1 MQHTH
6 LYINGAHK
14 SATSNETFT
23 SINPATGQSLA
34 TIDRASQADV
44 DAAVVSSQ
52 AGFAIWSAM
61 MPVERARI
69 LQKAAQILRERNDA
83 LAELE
88 VLDTG
93 KPLQEANCVDIASG
107 ADVIEY
113 YAGLISGMQ
122 GTQQDLGKDAFF
134 MSRREPLGVCAGIG
148 AWNYP
153 IQIACWKSGP
163 CLAAGNA
170 MIFKPSEETPLSVM
184 KLAEI
189 FTEAGLPDGVFN
201 VVQGDYRVGQMLTAH
216 KDIVKVSFT
225 GESGTGKKIM
235 VDSASNLKQVTMELG
250 GKSPMLVFDDAKLDN
265 AVAGAMLANF
275 YTQGEVCTNGTR
287 VFVQAGVYD
296 EFIAKVVQ
304 RANTIKL
311 GDPLDLDTQ
320 MGALISADGYFVEPT
335 VFTDCTDDMVH
346 VKEEIFGPVMSILK
360 FTDEDEVIARA
371 NDSDYG
377 LAAGVFSQDI
387 SRAHRVINQMQ
398 AGICWINSWGDSPA
412 EMPVGGYK
420 QSGIGRE
427 NHKMMLDHYQ
437 QTKNLLVSYTETKR
451 LEYRIFQG
459 QGSWMP
465 EDAVL
470 IRNRSYQ
477 ELSGC
482 HLAVPLMVQPQEAIV
497 VIVGWLQDTECVSP
511 NPFVPKGKVVLT
523 ARARLTQKR
532 GAIGPK
538 DAENGQLESMA
549 RVDVARIDKQTSINL
564 APHYLELINA
574 DPIVENVFLLEPP
587 STNNGP
593 HLAYA
598 IQWLLFFGVGIIGYP
613 LFLRRQAIHGENESL
628 DN

>member
-1 MQHTH
+1 MQHTQ
-6 LYINGAHK
+6 LYIHGAHTG
-14 SATSNETFT
+14 ATSNETFI
-23 SINPATGQSLA
+23 SINPATALPLA
-34 TIDRASQADV
+34 TIDQASQKDV
-44 DAAVVSSQ
+44 NAAVESAQ
-52 AGFAIWSAM
+52 AGFAVWSNM

-69 LQKAAQILRERNDA
+69 LQKAAQILRQRNDE
-83 LAELE
+83 LAHLE

-134 MSRREPLGVCAGIG
+134 ISRREPLGVCAGIG

-163 CLAAGNA
+163 CLAAGNT

-189 FTEAGLPDGVFN
+189 FTEADMPDGVFN

-216 KDIVKVSFT
+216 KGIAKVSFT
-225 GESGTGKKIM
+225 GESGTGKKIIA
-235 VDSASNLKQVTMELG
+235 DSASNLKQVTMELG
-250 GKSPMLVFDDAKLDN
+250 GKSPLLVFDDVKLDN

-287 VFVQAGVYD
+287 VYVQAGVYD
-296 EFIAKVVQ
+296 EFVAKVVA
-304 RANTIKL
+304 RANSIKL

-320 MGALISADGYFVEPT
+320 MGALISAPHLEKVMGYIEGAKLTSARLVCGGNRHHSEATKNGYFVEPT
-335 VFTDCTDDMVH
+335 VFADCTDDMVH

-371 NDSDYG
+371 NDSEYG

-420 QSGIGRE
+420 QSGVGRE
-427 NHKMMLDHYQ
+427 NGPETLHHYTQVKSVFVRLD
-437 QTKNLLVSYTETKR
+437 
-451 LEYRIFQG
+451 
-459 QGSWMP
+459 
-465 EDAVL
+465 D
-470 IRNRSYQ
+470 
-477 ELSGC
+477 
-482 HLAVPLMVQPQEAIV
+482 
-497 VIVGWLQDTECVSP
+497 
-511 NPFVPKGKVVLT
+511 
-523 ARARLTQKR
+523 
-532 GAIGPK
+532 
-538 DAENGQLESMA
+538 LES
-549 RVDVARIDKQTSINL
+549 
-564 APHYLELINA
+564 PY
-574 DPIVENVFLLEPP
+574 
-587 STNNGP
+587 
-593 HLAYA
+593 
-598 IQWLLFFGVGIIGYP
+598 
-613 LFLRRQAIHGENESL
+613 
-628 DN
+628 

>member
-1 MQHTH
+1 MQHTQ
-6 LYINGAHK
+6 LYIHGAHQG
-14 SATSNETFT
+14 ATSNETFI
-23 SINPATGQSLA
+23 SINPATALPIA
-34 TIDRASQADV
+34 TIDQASQKDV
-44 DAAVVSSQ
+44 NAAVESAQ
-52 AGFAIWSAM
+52 AGFYVWSNM

-69 LQKAAQILRERNDA
+69 LQKAAQILRQRNDE
-83 LAELE
+83 LAHLE

-163 CLAAGNA
+163 CLAAGNT

-189 FTEAGLPDGVFN
+189 FTEAGMPDGVFN

-216 KDIVKVSFT
+216 KDISKVSFT

-235 VDSASNLKQVTMELG
+235 ADSASNLKQVTMELG
-250 GKSPMLVFDDAKLDN
+250 GKSPLLVFDDAKLDN

-287 VFVQAGVYD
+287 VYVQAGVYD
-296 EFIAKVVQ
+296 KFVAKVAA
-304 RANTIKL
+304 RANSIKL

-320 MGALISADGYFVEPT
+320 MGALISAPHLEKVMGYIEGAKLTSARLVCGGNRHHSEATKNGYFVEPT
-335 VFTDCTDDMVH
+335 VFADCTDDMVH

-420 QSGIGRE
+420 QSGVGRE
-427 NHKMMLDHYQ
+427 NGPETLHHYTQVKSVFVRLD
-437 QTKNLLVSYTETKR
+437 
-451 LEYRIFQG
+451 
-459 QGSWMP
+459 
-465 EDAVL
+465 D
-470 IRNRSYQ
+470 
-477 ELSGC
+477 
-482 HLAVPLMVQPQEAIV
+482 
-497 VIVGWLQDTECVSP
+497 
-511 NPFVPKGKVVLT
+511 
-523 ARARLTQKR
+523 
-532 GAIGPK
+532 
-538 DAENGQLESMA
+538 LES
-549 RVDVARIDKQTSINL
+549 
-564 APHYLELINA
+564 PY
-574 DPIVENVFLLEPP
+574 
-587 STNNGP
+587 
-593 HLAYA
+593 
-598 IQWLLFFGVGIIGYP
+598 
-613 LFLRRQAIHGENESL
+613 
-628 DN
+628 

>member
-1 MQHTH
+1 MQHTQ
-6 LYINGAHK
+6 LYIHGAHQG
-14 SATSNETFT
+14 ATSNETFI
-23 SINPATGQSLA
+23 SINPATALPIA
-34 TIDRASQADV
+34 TIDQASQKDV
-44 DAAVVSSQ
+44 NAAVESAQ
-52 AGFAIWSAM
+52 AGFYVWSNM

-69 LQKAAQILRERNDA
+69 LQKAAQILRQRNDE
-83 LAELE
+83 LAHLE

-163 CLAAGNA
+163 CLAAGNT

-189 FTEAGLPDGVFN
+189 FTEAGMPDGVFN

-216 KDIVKVSFT
+216 KDISKVSFT

-235 VDSASNLKQVTMELG
+235 ADSASNLKQVTMELG
-250 GKSPMLVFDDAKLDN
+250 GKSPLLVFDDAKLDN

-287 VFVQAGVYD
+287 VYVQASVYD
-296 EFIAKVVQ
+296 KFVAKVAA
-304 RANTIKL
+304 RANSIKL

-320 MGALISADGYFVEPT
+320 MGALISAPHLEKVMGYIEGAKLTSARLVCGGNRHHSEATKNGYFVEPT
-335 VFTDCTDDMVH
+335 VFADCTDDMVH

-420 QSGIGRE
+420 QSGVGRE
-427 NHKMMLDHYQ
+427 NGPETLHHYTQVKSVFVRLD
-437 QTKNLLVSYTETKR
+437 
-451 LEYRIFQG
+451 
-459 QGSWMP
+459 
-465 EDAVL
+465 D
-470 IRNRSYQ
+470 
-477 ELSGC
+477 
-482 HLAVPLMVQPQEAIV
+482 
-497 VIVGWLQDTECVSP
+497 
-511 NPFVPKGKVVLT
+511 
-523 ARARLTQKR
+523 
-532 GAIGPK
+532 
-538 DAENGQLESMA
+538 LES
-549 RVDVARIDKQTSINL
+549 
-564 APHYLELINA
+564 PY
-574 DPIVENVFLLEPP
+574 
-587 STNNGP
+587 
-593 HLAYA
+593 
-598 IQWLLFFGVGIIGYP
+598 
-613 LFLRRQAIHGENESL
+613 
-628 DN
+628 